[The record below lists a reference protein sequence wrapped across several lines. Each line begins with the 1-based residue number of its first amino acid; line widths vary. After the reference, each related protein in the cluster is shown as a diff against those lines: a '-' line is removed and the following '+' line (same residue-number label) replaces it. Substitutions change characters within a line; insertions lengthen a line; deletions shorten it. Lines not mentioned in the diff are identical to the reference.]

1 MLVSGNAGYHR
12 RRTQRELILLGFL
25 HCHAMIYGVNSDYW
39 MTENQAL
46 YSKIGYVEYDRRVEK
61 GYSRV
66 TMRKRL
72 A

>member
-1 MLVSGNAGYHR
+1 
-12 RRTQRELILLGFL
+12 
-25 HCHAMIYGVNSDYW
+25 

-46 YSKIGYVEYDRRVEK
+46 YSKIGYVEYDRRMEK
-61 GYSRV
+61 GYLRV

>member
-1 MLVSGNAGYHR
+1 
-12 RRTQRELILLGFL
+12 
-25 HCHAMIYGVNSDYW
+25 

-46 YSKIGYVEYDRRVEK
+46 YSKIGYVEHARRVEK
-61 GYSRV
+61 GYSPV